1 MTMTESICRE
11 VQEQLGDRGKVEVLI
26 GIPTFNNAKTVE
38 PVLTAVKDGLSKV
51 CPQASVLV
59 VNADAGSQDGTQA
72 AIKQAVGPDTP
83 TAFVQHLAGDS
94 FPGPIS
100 LRALSESGVPGREH
114 AFRTFFKIAEEL
126 EVKACVVIDGN
137 VRSLSSDW
145 MEVLLRPVVEKAV
158 DYVAPLFRRTRY
170 EGSLTNCIIYPL
182 SRALYGKQMRYQS
195 GGGYGFS
202 GKLASLYLTKN
213 VWEGEAA
220 RYGIDSWLT
229 TVAVAEGCE
238 VSQGFLGTKV
248 HDTRLTGIELSIL
261 LAQAVGALFHLMEE
275 YQEVWEGRAG
285 SSPVPQFGPPYEP
298 GPEGGV
304 VNVERMVRG
313 FQQGLRDLLPIW
325 EIILSPETLAGIL
338 ALGLLE
344 AEEFRF
350 PEALWA
356 QTIFDFALA
365 YHEKALHREH
375 LLKSL
380 TPLYLGQTASLVL
393 GSREGSPEDVERAI
407 ETLCK
412 KFESMKPFLTQ
423 RWRFP

>member
-1 MTMTESICRE
+1 M
-11 VQEQLGDRGKVEVLI
+11 
-26 GIPTFNNAKTVE
+26 
-38 PVLTAVKDGLSKV
+38 
-51 CPQASVLV
+51 
-59 VNADAGSQDGTQA
+59 DA
-72 AIKQAVGPDTP
+72 
-83 TAFVQHLAGDS
+83 
-94 FPGPIS
+94 
-100 LRALSESGVPGREH
+100 
-114 AFRTFFKIAEEL
+114 
-126 EVKACVVIDGN
+126 
-137 VRSLSSDW
+137 
-145 MEVLLRPVVEKAV
+145 LLRPVIEKGV
-158 DYVAPLFRRTRY
+158 DYVAPLFRRARY

-182 SRALYGKQMRYQS
+182 SRALYGKQLRYQS

-213 VWEGEAA
+213 VWEGEGAW
-220 RYGIDSWLT
+220 YGIDSWLT

-238 VSQGFLGTKV
+238 VSQGFLGTRIQDVK
-248 HDTRLTGIELSIL
+248 LTGIELSVV
-261 LAQAVGALFHLMEE
+261 LAQAVGALFHFMEA
-275 YQEVWEGRAG
+275 YQDVWEGRRG
-285 SSPVPQFGPPYEP
+285 SSPVPQFGFPYEP
-298 GPEGGV
+298 GPVGGA

-325 EIILSPETLAGIL
+325 EIILAPETLAGIL

-344 AEEFRF
+344 ADEFRF
-350 PEALWA
+350 PEALWV

-393 GSREGSPEDVERAI
+393 GTREGPPEDVERAI

-412 KFESMKPFLTQ
+412 TFENMKPYLNQ

>member
-1 MTMTESICRE
+1 
-11 VQEQLGDRGKVEVLI
+11 
-26 GIPTFNNAKTVE
+26 
-38 PVLTAVKDGLSKV
+38 
-51 CPQASVLV
+51 
-59 VNADAGSQDGTQA
+59 
-72 AIKQAVGPDTP
+72 
-83 TAFVQHLAGDS
+83 
-94 FPGPIS
+94 
-100 LRALSESGVPGREH
+100 
-114 AFRTFFKIAEEL
+114 
-126 EVKACVVIDGN
+126 
-137 VRSLSSDW
+137 
-145 MEVLLRPVVEKAV
+145 MEVLLRPVVEKGV
-158 DYVAPLFRRTRY
+158 DYVAPLFRRARY

-238 VSQGFLGTKV
+238 VSQGFLGTKI
-248 HDTRLTGIELSIL
+248 HDATLTGIELSIL
-261 LAQAVGALFHLMEE
+261 LAQAVGALFHLMEG
-275 YQEVWEGRAG
+275 YQDVWEGRTG

-298 GPEGGV
+298 GPEGGA

-325 EIILSPETLAGIL
+325 EIILAPETLDGIL
-338 ALGLLE
+338 SLGLVE

-350 PEALWA
+350 PAALWV
-356 QTIFDFALA
+356 QTIYDFALA

-380 TPLYLGQTASLVL
+380 TPLYLGRTASLVL
-393 GSREGSPEDVERAI
+393 ETREGTPEDVERAI
-407 ETLCK
+407 ETLCET
-412 KFESMKPFLTQ
+412 FESMKPYLTQ
-423 RWRFP
+423 RWRFS